1 MKLTQE
7 ERQLL
12 RKLAAKAGAEGGR
25 KAAQNMTAAQRR
37 VRARKAADAKY
48 EKKGGSRG

>member
-1 MKLTQE
+1 MLTKQE
-7 ERQLL
+7 RELL

-37 VRARKAADAKY
+37 ARARKAAAAKY
-48 EKKGGSRG
+48 AKKGGSHA